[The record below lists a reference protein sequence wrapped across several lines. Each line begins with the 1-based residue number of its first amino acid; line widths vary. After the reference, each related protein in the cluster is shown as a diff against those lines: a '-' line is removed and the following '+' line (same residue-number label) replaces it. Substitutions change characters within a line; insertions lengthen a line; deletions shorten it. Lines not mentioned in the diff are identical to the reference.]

1 MENSQQ
7 HVNNG
12 QRKGIGIIGLAG
24 LVVGSAIGGG
34 VFGIMADLSGSAPG
48 PALFA
53 WLLVGVAMLALSL
66 SINNLIR
73 KRPDLEGG
81 MFGYAQAGFGKFSGF
96 VSGWGYWI
104 TCWLGNVA
112 FAMLLMS
119 AIGYFIPVFE
129 GGQNIPS
136 VIFATVVLW
145 FMAYLVNRGVE
156 NASVLNAIATFAKL
170 VPLFIFILVSI
181 IFFDSNVF
189 FQNFSGSN
197 MVDAAGVTVSFK
209 DQVLSCI
216 MVMLWVFVGIEGASV
231 VGSRAKKKSDV
242 GKATVLGL
250 IGLLVVYML
259 ASMLPFGVLSQT
271 DLQTISRQPAMGYV
285 FELMVGK
292 WGGILINVGLI
303 ISLLGVWLSWTILP
317 SETMQSMA
325 NNGLLPK
332 KWGKLNKNGA
342 PTNALIL
349 TTIVT
354 NIFILT
360 VSFTDKA
367 YNFAYTL
374 GTVSI
379 FMTWLFLGLFQM
391 KISYE
396 DRNWGQLVIGLIAS
410 AFQIWA
416 IVFIALKDMFIVLM
430 MYLPGIYFF
439 YKAQKEAG
447 LKEAFP
453 GKDKFLAIGLGVCGV
468 LAIVLFFT
476 GVLSIQ

>member
-7 HVNNG
+7 LVDN
-12 QRKGIGIIGLAG
+12 QQKGIGIIGLAG

-34 VFGIMADLSGSAPG
+34 IFGMMADLSGSAPG

-53 WLLVGVAMLALSL
+53 WLLVGTSMLALSL
-66 SINNLIR
+66 SINNIIR
-73 KRPDLEGG
+73 KKPDLEGG
-81 MFGYAQAGFGKFSGF
+81 MFGYAQAGFGKFAGF

-119 AIGYFIPVFE
+119 AIGYFIPIFE

-136 VIFATVVLW
+136 VIFATIVLW

-156 NASVLNAIATFAKL
+156 NASILNAIATFAKL
-170 VPLFIFILVSI
+170 VPLFIFIVVSI
-181 IFFDSNVF
+181 IVFDSNVF
-189 FQNFSGSN
+189 FENFSGRN
-197 MVDAAGVTVSFK
+197 LVNEAGVAVTFK

-250 IGLLVVYML
+250 IGLLLVYIL
-259 ASMLPFGVLSQT
+259 ASMLPFGVLSQAE
-271 DLQTISRQPAMGYV
+271 LQAISRQPAMGYV
-285 FELMVGK
+285 FELIVGK

-342 PTNALIL
+342 PTGALVL
-349 TTIVT
+349 TTIIT

-367 YNFAYTL
+367 YHFAYTL

-379 FMTWLFLGLFQM
+379 FMTWLFLGLYQI
-391 KISYE
+391 KISFK
-396 DRNWGQLVIGLIAS
+396 DRNLSQLVIGLIAS
-410 AFQIWA
+410 AFQIWS
-416 IVFIALKDMFIVLM
+416 ILFIALKDMFIILM
-430 MYLPGIYFF
+430 MYLPGLYF
-439 YKAQKEAG
+439 YYRARKEAG
-447 LKEAFP
+447 EKEAFP
-453 GKDKFLAIGLGVCGV
+453 GKERFYAITLGVCGV
-468 LAIVLFFT
+468 LAILLFFNGT
-476 GVLSIQ
+476 LGIQ